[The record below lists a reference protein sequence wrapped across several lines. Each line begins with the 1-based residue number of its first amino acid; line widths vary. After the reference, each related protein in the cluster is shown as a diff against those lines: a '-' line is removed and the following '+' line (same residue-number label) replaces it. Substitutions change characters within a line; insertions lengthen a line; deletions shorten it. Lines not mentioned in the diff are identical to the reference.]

1 MMAAPTRTGSV
12 MPRNCSLSTL
22 ALLGASV
29 FAAPAFAE
37 IAIGQA
43 GGMQF
48 GFEGL
53 VQGDGT
59 WYSDDI
65 TPFAD
70 DQELRRAELILRGKA
85 DRWDWVLGYDP
96 SERNEKWLDVNARFR
111 VGERWRVTV
120 GQFKQ
125 ANSLEELTS
134 TRANDFISKAMVTN
148 TFGIARRL
156 GVGLTR
162 SGERWDISGG
172 WFGRELT
179 PGGTEGAGY
188 GVRASWT
195 PVRTEQRIVH
205 LGISGIDHD
214 SHGDQARFR
223 SRPGLDMSTTPRLVD
238 TGNFTDADRV
248 RTVGLEAGWVQ
259 GPFKLQGEIMRSQT
273 SRFAHADFTGD
284 SWYASGVWN
293 FTGETWG
300 YRNAVFTTASPGGS
314 AGMWQLAAHL
324 EGIDLDDRSVRGG
337 RQTNAVIGVN
347 WYWGPYTKLMLNYV
361 HADVDRRDGRNEQP
375 SAIAAR
381 LQLHW

>member
-1 MMAAPTRTGSV
+1 
-12 MPRNCSLSTL
+12 MPRNRFLSTL
-22 ALLGASV
+22 TLLAAFVTAS
-29 FAAPAFAE
+29 PAVAE
-37 IAIGQA
+37 IAVGQA

-53 VQGDGT
+53 IQGDGT

-65 TPFAD
+65 TAFAD
-70 DQELRRAELILRGKA
+70 DRELRRAELILRGKA
-85 DRWDWVLGYDP
+85 ERWDWVLGYDP

-156 GVGLTR
+156 GVGLSR
-162 SGERWDISGG
+162 AGDSWDISGG
-172 WFGRELT
+172 WFGHELT
-179 PGGTEGAGY
+179 PDGAEGAGY

-195 PVRTEQRIVH
+195 PVRADERIIH

-214 SHGDQARFR
+214 GHGDQARFR
-223 SRPGLDMSTTPRLVD
+223 SRPGMDMSTTPRLVD

-248 RTVGLEAGWVQ
+248 RTFGLEAGWVQ
-259 GPFKLQGEIMRSQT
+259 GPFKLQGEYMRNRT

-284 SWYASGVWN
+284 SWYLSGVWN
-293 FTGETWG
+293 LSGETWG
-300 YRNAVFTTASPGGS
+300 YRNAVFTTASPTGS
-314 AGMWQLAAHL
+314 AGMWQLAARV
-324 EGIDLDDRSVRGG
+324 EGIDLDDGTVRGG
-337 RQTNAVIGVN
+337 SQTNAVIGVN
-347 WYWGPYTKLMLNYV
+347 WYWGAYTKLMLNYV
-361 HADVDRRDGRNEQP
+361 RADVDRRDGRNEQP

-381 LQLHW
+381 VQLHW